1 MLCLALAFVRA
12 VSATRHT
19 GHTSH
24 NIQLRRSVEDVRVM
38 SAKNYF
44 LPHPK
49 FLHFQIDMSTAEKG
63 NKDRWSADF
72 NGIFMKRKILNEKGT
87 ENK

>member
-12 VSATRHT
+12 VSDTQHT

-24 NIQLRRSVEDVRVM
+24 NIQLRRSVEDVRVTG
-38 SAKNYF
+38 AKNYF

-49 FLHFQIDMSTAEKG
+49 FLHFQIDTSTAKKG
-63 NKDRWSADF
+63 NKDRWSANFSD
-72 NGIFMKRKILNEKGT
+72 IFMKRKVFNEKGT